1 MQWRESGALSRTAAS
16 DRPLQQQLLGL
27 GDRLGGVEALGADV
41 RAVHDR
47 VAAIEAERILK
58 LVEPLARIFVA
69 SYVKVTER
77 RAPEFGAVNLTKRE
91 VECLRWAAAGK
102 TNDEIAT
109 IGSVLEKF
117 DAQKTILSSVIN
129 HNPEIETLLAKKTK
143 FHKLSHLSKL
153 PFTTPVGKPET
164 IGADRLALCAA
175 AVYFFPKQHNLV
187 IGMGSCITYN
197 FINADHEFLGG
208 GISPGME
215 MRMKALNQ
223 FTAKLPIVKPDGN
236 VPLVGYDTV
245 TNILSG
251 VVIGMAKEIDGF
263 IDVFKERYG
272 NFNVHLTGGDLVYL
286 APHLKN
292 QIFADPELIFK
303 GLYAISEVN
312 NQ

>member
-1 MQWRESGALSRTAAS
+1 MNTLCFDFGNTRLKVALFQNAKLAE
-16 DRPLQQQLLGL
+16 
-27 GDRLGGVEALGADV
+27 VII
-41 RAVHDR
+41 
-47 VAAIEAERILK
+47 IE
-58 LVEPLARIFVA
+58 
-69 SYVKVTER
+69 
-77 RAPEFGAVNLTKRE
+77 
-91 VECLRWAAAGK
+91 
-102 TNDEIAT
+102 NDENRT
-109 IGSVLEKF
+109 IESVLKEF
-117 DAQKTILSSVIN
+117 EPQKIILSSVIN
-129 HNPEIETLLAKKTK
+129 HDPEIETILASKAK
-143 FHKLSHLSKL
+143 FHKLDHLSTL

-164 IGADRLALCAA
+164 IGADRLALAAA
-175 AVYFFPKQHNLV
+175 AVYFFPRQNNLV

-215 MRMKALNQ
+215 MRMRSLNQ

-263 IDVFKERYG
+263 IDAYKERHG

>member
-1 MQWRESGALSRTAAS
+1 MNTLCFDFGNT
-16 DRPLQQQLLGL
+16 
-27 GDRLGGVEALGADV
+27 RLK
-41 RAVHDR
+41 
-47 VAAIEAERILK
+47 VAFFQNAKLAEVIVIE
-58 LVEPLARIFVA
+58 
-69 SYVKVTER
+69 
-77 RAPEFGAVNLTKRE
+77 
-91 VECLRWAAAGK
+91 
-102 TNDEIAT
+102 NDGIAT
-109 IGSVLEKF
+109 IESILKKF
-117 DAQKTILSSVIN
+117 DAQKAILSSVID
-129 HNPEIETLLAKKTK
+129 HNPEIENLLSVKTK
-143 FHKLSHLSKL
+143 FHKLDHLSKL

-164 IGADRLALCAA
+164 IGADRLALSAA

-236 VPLVGYDTV
+236 VPLIGYDTV
-245 TNILSG
+245 SNILSG
-251 VVIGMAKEIDGF
+251 VVIGMANEIDGF
-263 IDVFKERYG
+263 ITSYKERLS

-312 NQ
+312 NQSD